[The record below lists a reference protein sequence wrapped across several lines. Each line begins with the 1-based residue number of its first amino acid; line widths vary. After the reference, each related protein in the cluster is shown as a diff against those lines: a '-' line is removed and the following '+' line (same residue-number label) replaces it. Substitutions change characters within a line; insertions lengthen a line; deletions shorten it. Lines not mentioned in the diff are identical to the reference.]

1 MEFCNSSRDPRL
13 GYMNLVL
20 EIFVEI
26 LIKNAIFDCEIVFEK
41 NDCESWAIV
50 WAIDYD
56 P

>member
-1 MEFCNSSRDPRL
+1 
-13 GYMNLVL
+13 MNLVW

-26 LIKNAIFDCEIVFEK
+26 VIKNAIFDCEIVFEK